1 MDIRLSRGVCYVAIW
16 WWQGVTAYFG
26 SGVALLVPA
35 SSALGESTLYQAL
48 GGTCGQLFTLKISG
62 RKLPLGRVGTA
73 IPPPSTVAVVEDPL
87 PPPALPTPFE
97 ISPRILEA
105 GRSPMERGGH
115 NSFRVQPNGTFSSC
129 GIVSSLHAGGSQ
141 PWPPIRITH
150 RLLKPPMPG
159 PHPKGL

>member
-26 SGVALLVPA
+26 SGVVPA

-105 GRSPMERGGH
+105 GRSPMERGGTIH
-115 NSFRVQPNGTFSSC
+115 FGCNQTGPFPAVVLCHPYTPVVLS
-129 GIVSSLHAGGSQ
+129 
-141 PWPPIRITH
+141 
-150 RLLKPPMPG
+150 PG
-159 PHPKGL
+159 RPLESPTGF